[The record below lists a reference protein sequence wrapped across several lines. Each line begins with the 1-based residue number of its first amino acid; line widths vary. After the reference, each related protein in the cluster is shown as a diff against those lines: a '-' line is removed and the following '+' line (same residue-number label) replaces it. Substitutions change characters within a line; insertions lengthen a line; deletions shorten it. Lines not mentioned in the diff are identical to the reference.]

1 VQAGRKEKFGFT
13 GTKAGSGSESHTS
26 ERAASRPSQ
35 TGRDESRSW
44 EGENSM
50 QGQLRVTSTGTSRKR
65 TALYAAVLV
74 LTVVL
79 SSGATMIGFKL
90 LTEPRPPAK
99 TLDTVKLASGAGRS
113 AAGTAAPA
121 KQAVASTRLVVAG
134 PQRLLDTRRTG
145 ALPPGGEANI
155 PLPSSISP
163 DSTAVLLGVSLL
175 NAAGPGQ
182 VSIKSDA
189 DDVPALRLAAK
200 KYATSATVVV
210 LLGSDHKLRLKTVGG
225 GQVLVDLL
233 GDFEPTDSAAAGRV
247 VPVDP
252 ERVLRLR
259 PGVDGNDVDLKIAD
273 MAALRK
279 VGSVSAVLLHLS
291 GDVGVHG
298 GHVYFGPSKAR
309 LNQQVLWGPTSGAD
323 RTRHGF
329 VLVPVPKGKFH
340 LQYHA
345 GTELRVELVGY
356 VTGAKAANSAAGL
369 IVPLPYQAASAVRVA
384 TAGRT
389 NVTVV
394 PAAGLSGVSP
404 DRVTA
409 AIFSLATESNRR
421 GDIAL
426 TTPGRKAGYP
436 ILSVAPAKQRV
447 AATLTRVA
455 KGQVTVAGVVGAQV
469 ILTPRALI
477 IGR

>member
-1 VQAGRKEKFGFT
+1 V
-13 GTKAGSGSESHTS
+13 
-26 ERAASRPSQ
+26 
-35 TGRDESRSW
+35 
-44 EGENSM
+44 
-50 QGQLRVTSTGTSRKR
+50 
-65 TALYAAVLV
+65 LYAAVLAF
-74 LTVVL
+74 TMVL

-99 TLDTVKLASGAGRS
+99 TLDTVKLASGASTS
-113 AAGTAAPA
+113 AAGKAAPT

-155 PLPSSISP
+155 PLPASISP
-163 DSTAVLLGVSLL
+163 DSTAVLLGVSLQ
-175 NAAGPGQ
+175 NATGPGQ

-189 DDVPALRLAAK
+189 DDVPTLRVAAK
-200 KYATSATVVV
+200 KSATSATVVV
-210 LLGSDHKLRLKTVGG
+210 LLGSDQKLRLKTAGG
-225 GQVLVDLL
+225 GHLVVDLL
-233 GDFEPTDSAAAGRV
+233 GDFEPADTAAAGRIV
-247 VPVDP
+247 AVDP

-259 PGVDGNDVDLKIAD
+259 PGVDGNDVDLKIAN

-279 VGSVSAVLLHLS
+279 AGSVSAVLLHLS

-298 GHVYFGPSKAR
+298 GHVFFGPSKAR
-309 LNQQVLWGPTSGAD
+309 LNQQVLWGPTSGTD
-323 RTRHGF
+323 RTRHGY
-329 VLVPVPKGKFH
+329 VLVPVSKGKFH

-356 VTGAKAANSAAGL
+356 VTGAKAANSTAGL
-369 IVPLPYQAASAVRVA
+369 AVPLPYQAASAIRVA

-394 PAAGLSGVSP
+394 PAAGLGGVSP

-409 AIFSLATESNRR
+409 AIFGLSAESSSR

-436 ILSVAPAKQRV
+436 ILSVAPNKPRS

-455 KGQVTVAGVVGAQV
+455 NGQVTVAGVVGAQV

-477 IGR
+477 LGS